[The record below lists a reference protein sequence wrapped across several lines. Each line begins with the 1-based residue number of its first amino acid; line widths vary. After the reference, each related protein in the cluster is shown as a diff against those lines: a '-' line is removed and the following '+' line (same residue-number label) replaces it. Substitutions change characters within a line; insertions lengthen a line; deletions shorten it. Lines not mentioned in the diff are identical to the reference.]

1 MEQSL
6 KRNSCIYMIR
16 NVINILFPLITFKY
30 ASLKL
35 GATGIGATNVASAYV
50 SYFSLISQL
59 GINAYAVAEGAKIR
73 YDNDKLQRFS
83 NEIFTINIISTVIA
97 YVLLITA
104 LLISP
109 VLDQYK
115 NLMVIYSASI
125 ILSTIGVEWIFV
137 IYEKFSYI
145 TIRSIIFQVVSLIFL
160 FLFVKSEKDSGIY
173 ALLSVL
179 SSSGSGVLNFIYAHK
194 IVAFRF
200 ASIHDIRR
208 HLKSIFTI
216 WIANVASLIYVN
228 ADTIIIGFLLG
239 DTQVGIYSA
248 VAKIVKAICIP
259 IGTIST
265 VAGPHLAECIA
276 IGNRRSISEFS
287 NRVLNFLFFLI
298 FPCMIGLLTLGNEAI
313 LLVSGSDFLE
323 GITALYILVI
333 DILVSPMNGFLTNQ
347 ILIPAHKEKTSMRAM
362 VIAAIA
368 NILLDFLL
376 IPHIGINGAA
386 IATVVAETIV
396 LLFCFNQTIGIVDWK
411 VACAGCVKYILCSL
425 IIIPIAQIIN
435 LFGFKWAFKT
445 VLTVLCGG
453 GSYLSALIILKKI
466 NVGDKDE

>member
-35 GATGIGATNVASAYV
+35 GATGVGATNVASAYV

-59 GINAYAVAEGAKIR
+59 GINAYAVSEGAKIR
-73 YDNDKLQRFS
+73 YDTDKFQRFA
-83 NEIFTINIISTVIA
+83 NEIFTINVISTVIA
-97 YVLLITA
+97 YVLLIIA

-109 VLDQYK
+109 VLEQYK
-115 NLMVIYSASI
+115 NLMIIYSVSI
-125 ILSTIGVEWIFV
+125 ILSTISVEWIFV

-173 ALLSVL
+173 VFLSVL
-179 SSSGSGVLNFIYAHK
+179 SSSGSGVLNFIYAK
-194 IVAFRF
+194 KTVSFRLT
-200 ASIHDIRR
+200 SIRR
-208 HLKSIFTI
+208 IRKHLKSIFTI

-239 DTQVGIYSA
+239 DTQVGVYSA
-248 VAKIVKAICIP
+248 ATKIVKAICIP

-276 IGNRRSISEFS
+276 VGNKKSINEFS

-333 DILVSPMNGFLTNQ
+333 DVLVSPMNGFLTNQ
-347 ILIPAHKEKTSMRAM
+347 VLIPAHKEKASMGAM
-362 VIAAIA
+362 VVAAAA

-386 IATVVAETIV
+386 IATVVAETTV
-396 LLFCFNQTIGIVDWK
+396 LLFCFNQTIGIVNWN
-411 VACAGCVKYILCSL
+411 VACAGCAKYISCSL
-425 IIIPIAQIIN
+425 IIIPIAKIIN
-435 LFGFKWAFKT
+435 LFELKWGLKT
-445 VLTVLCGG
+445 ILTVLCGG
-453 GSYLSALIILKKI
+453 GGYLSALGILKKI
-466 NVGDKDE
+466 NAGDKDE